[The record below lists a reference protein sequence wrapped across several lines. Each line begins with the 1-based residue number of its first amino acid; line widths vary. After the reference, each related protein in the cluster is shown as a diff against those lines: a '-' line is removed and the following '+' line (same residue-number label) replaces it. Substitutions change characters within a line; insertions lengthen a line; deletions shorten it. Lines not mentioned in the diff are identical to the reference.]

1 MIDTNAIFTHN
12 LKKCWSSDLSRRT
25 TPYDCLADDSGS
37 LLKNP
42 FLSAALS
49 GFLRIHL
56 LDHMENLNIL
66 PADPQKRGPLL
77 RIIWEGSGPLTAAP
91 RFHGVV
97 CVLLCTLNFQSFLP
111 QALEEGWEQHLQHF
125 ISIDELRGLP
135 RISHG
140 CVQQLVQRNDSQ
152 QRIPA
157 IEPDGLH
164 GSLHGRVRGHWDV
177 RLFQLSL
184 RLHSAVPVMSAEIE
198 GVQGAEAAQLVD
210 PCAVWIEHT
219 LANRF
224 VPVSLQEGFSFACLH
239 RLAAGVLISRH
250 EALNGISCQ
259 RDVRDELRR
268 LQLPFLEAVAGLVG
282 AGVEED
288 VALEHVL
295 VQVRKVSEAQERR
308 NVRDEAQPRR
318 RLSRESLGDQ
328 AEELLGTSTPVQA
341 HHGAD
346 AKRVFR

>member
-1 MIDTNAIFTHN
+1 MQ
-12 LKKCWSSDLSRRT
+12 R
-25 TPYDCLADDSGS
+25 GS
-37 LLKNP
+37 PDGSHLGGVGP
-42 FLSAALS
+42 PDRCAALS
-49 GFLRIHL
+49 WGQQCGKLQLATEDTISGK
-56 LDHMENLNIL
+56 
-66 PADPQKRGPLL
+66 ARGNGAQ
-77 RIIWEGSGPLTAAP
+77 RSAAQ
-91 RFHGVV
+91 R
-97 CVLLCTLNFQSFLP
+97 TFLP

-224 VPVSLQEGFSFACLH
+224 VPCVETVALLSLAVALVRHSFIALPYLSRKASRSLAFIGLQGGLESQRGH
-239 RLAAGVLISRH
+239 LQLLTSPSALAAGVLISRH

-268 LQLPFLEAVAGLVG
+268 LQLPG
-282 AGVEED
+282 
-288 VALEHVL
+288 
-295 VQVRKVSEAQERR
+295 RR
-308 NVRDEAQPRR
+308 DDMS
-318 RLSRESLGDQ
+318 LS
-328 AEELLGTSTPVQA
+328 GTSL
-341 HHGAD
+341 
-346 AKRVFR
+346 